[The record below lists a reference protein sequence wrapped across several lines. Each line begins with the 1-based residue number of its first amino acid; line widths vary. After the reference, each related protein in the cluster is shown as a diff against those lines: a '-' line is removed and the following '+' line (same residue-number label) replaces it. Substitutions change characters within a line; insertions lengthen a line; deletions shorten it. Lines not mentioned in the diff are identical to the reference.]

1 MNTRLLAHPQVFSK
15 VANWRFGAAAAAIT
29 AALLLSGC
37 TPIAAASSAPKPA
50 AVSSATSATVMD
62 GHSQIA
68 LTCAAASILESTLYN
83 ARVDMERG
91 AITPTQSAAI
101 VNSTVIN
108 FRGLAQHPDW
118 GLQDQA
124 RALSN
129 FIESSSPLPT
139 GALFDIYSN
148 EWESQRQALNAECK
162 QNDTEVAIMAAT
174 GG

>member
-1 MNTRLLAHPQVFSK
+1 
-15 VANWRFGAAAAAIT
+15 
-29 AALLLSGC
+29 
-37 TPIAAASSAPKPA
+37 
-50 AVSSATSATVMD
+50 
-62 GHSQIA
+62 
-68 LTCAAASILESTLYN
+68 
-83 ARVDMERG
+83 
-91 AITPTQSAAI
+91 

-148 EWESQRQALNAECK
+148 EWESQRQALNADCK
-162 QNDTEVAIMAAT
+162 QNDSEVTIVAST